1 MPRLLAVTVPTVP
14 IMGSRAR
21 FRFRECTNCSLP
33 LVRLRPD
40 SHSGCNSGC
49 GLLLRL
55 GAGLEL
61 AWWNAFTCGWAM
73 DDPLDHSSYKM
84 AASGL
89 STGLR
94 MLLYWTL
101 GPLPPGIYL

>member
-1 MPRLLAVTVPTVP
+1 
-14 IMGSRAR
+14 
-21 FRFRECTNCSLP
+21 
-33 LVRLRPD
+33 
-40 SHSGCNSGC
+40 
-49 GLLLRL
+49 
-55 GAGLEL
+55 
-61 AWWNAFTCGWAM
+61 M

-101 GPLPPGIYL
+101 GPHPSTTWHIPIAWLVPTGNVGYTPLDNLHFIRMIVLGAVAGFTTLAYVGVSS

>member
-1 MPRLLAVTVPTVP
+1 MFVNVRIARCRWFDFVRTHTRVVTRV
-14 IMGSRAR
+14 A
-21 FRFRECTNCSLP
+21 
-33 LVRLRPD
+33 
-40 SHSGCNSGC
+40 GCFF
-49 GLLLRL
+49 
-55 GAGLEL
+55 ALEPG
-61 AWWNAFTCGWAM
+61 WNAFTCGWAM

-84 AASGL
+84 AVAASGL